1 MARLLPVHDSSP
13 LMVDSVAGVR
23 QLDQAII
30 DAQGD
35 DGLALMT
42 EAGEAAFAALQA
54 LWPEASRIGVLA
66 GAGNNGGDGWVVAR
80 LAQAAGLSVCVLSVG
95 DDTTGSS
102 AALAARAAAETD
114 VEGEGVTAEPL
125 TTEALDALEAD
136 VIVDGL
142 LGTGLASALRAP
154 YPEWIEQI
162 NQHPA
167 AVLALD
173 VPSGLNADTG
183 QIMGACV
190 KADATVTFISVK
202 TGLLTGDG
210 PDVTGVLDVAPLS
223 LDALAREQVTP
234 LAQRINARQQ
244 LLDGLPERRGN
255 SNKGQ
260 YGHALMIGG
269 TQGLGGAVA
278 MAVDAC
284 CRSGAGLTSC
294 ATHPDNQTLVLMHRP
309 ECMAQGIGSGLELLP
324 MLERATVI
332 GCGPG
337 LGTSSWSELLLQ
349 QTLLSELPCVLDADA
364 LNILASPGWH
374 LDCSERDAIITPHP
388 GEAARLLNQTVAD
401 IQADRVAAALAL
413 AESFQVVAVLK
424 GQGTVIASPE
434 GQVAICT
441 DGNPGMSSGGMGDV
455 LTGVLTALL
464 AQGLTPWQA
473 ACLGVSVHSAAADQ
487 LAADHGMRGLLAS
500 DLTPVIRELLNT

>member
-1 MARLLPVHDSSP
+1 
-13 LMVDSVAGVR
+13 
-23 QLDQAII
+23 
-30 DAQGD
+30 
-35 DGLALMT
+35 
-42 EAGEAAFAALQA
+42 
-54 LWPEASRIGVLA
+54 
-66 GAGNNGGDGWVVAR
+66 
-80 LAQAAGLSVCVLSVG
+80 
-95 DDTTGSS
+95 
-102 AALAARAAAETD
+102 
-114 VEGEGVTAEPL
+114 
-125 TTEALDALEAD
+125 
-136 VIVDGL
+136 
-142 LGTGLASALRAP
+142 
-154 YPEWIEQI
+154 
-162 NQHPA
+162 
-167 AVLALD
+167 
-173 VPSGLNADTG
+173 
-183 QIMGACV
+183 
-190 KADATVTFISVK
+190 
-202 TGLLTGDG
+202 
-210 PDVTGVLDVAPLS
+210 
-223 LDALAREQVTP
+223 
-234 LAQRINARQQ
+234 
-244 LLDGLPERRGN
+244 
-255 SNKGQ
+255 
-260 YGHALMIGG
+260 
-269 TQGLGGAVA
+269 
-278 MAVDAC
+278 
-284 CRSGAGLTSC
+284 
-294 ATHPDNQTLVLMHRP
+294 
-309 ECMAQGIGSGLELLP
+309 MAQGIGSGLELLP

-464 AQGLTPWQA
+464 AQGLSPWQA